1 MRASRIQQGI
11 VTSIILATVEEGEA
25 FDPESTWVDVTN
37 IADVGIGYSWDGTN
51 FTPPPPGPPTYRT
64 LLSHQ
69 EWVNT
74 WTATE
79 WASLNAAA
87 SGTSE
92 PPVSQSVTDTVAQL
106 LASVSASNS
115 INVASAQAD
124 TDYSYLEANGFIDAA
139 RKAELQQG
147 IEET

>member
-1 MRASRIQQGI
+1 MNVAEIKNGLVI
-11 VTSIILATVEEGEA
+11 NYIIATVEQAQA
-25 FDPESTWVDVTN
+25 FNPDATWVDITDF
-37 IADVGIGYSWDGTN
+37 AGVGIGDSWDGTN
-51 FTPPPPGPPTYRT
+51 FTPPPPGPATYRT

-87 SGTSE
+87 SGTAE
-92 PPVSQSVTDTVAQL
+92 PPVSQSVSDTVAQL

-115 INVASAQAD
+115 IDVASAQAD

-147 IEET
+147 IEN